1 MYIIAFTYMK
11 QGIHPTYFE
20 KAKITCACGKV
31 YITGATVEELKT
43 DICSNCH
50 PFYTGKEKLID
61 TAGRIER
68 FKTRGTKVKTGLVK
82 KSVKHAANKAKKSKL
97 ETLA

>member
-1 MYIIAFTYMK
+1 MK

-20 KAKITCACGKV
+20 KAKIVCACGKV
-31 YITGATVEELKT
+31 YVTGATMAELKT
-43 DICSNCH
+43 DICGNCH

-68 FKTRGTKVKTGLVK
+68 FKTRTTKTKTGIVK
-82 KSVKHAANKAKKSKL
+82 KSVKRAAKKAEKSKL

>member
-1 MYIIAFTYMK
+1 MK
-11 QGIHPTYFE
+11 DAIHPTYFE

-31 YITGATVEELKT
+31 FVTGATVEELKT

-68 FKTRGTKVKTGLVK
+68 FKTRKTKTVVTRVSKTVKRK
-82 KSVKHAANKAKKSKL
+82 AIKAKKESKI
-97 ETLA
+97 ENLA

>member
-1 MYIIAFTYMK
+1 MK
-11 QGIHPTYFE
+11 TGIHPNYFE

-31 YITGATVEELKT
+31 FVTGATQEEIRT

-68 FKTRGTKVKTGLVK
+68 FKTRKTLTKTGLVK
-82 KSVKHAANKAKKSKL
+82 KSVKRAAKKAEKSKL
-97 ETLA
+97 EMLAEK